1 MKLSEFRFDLPQS
14 LIALNPTE
22 NREDARGYD
31 QDHRRCC
38 RDVPGSAKPNRCFYV
53 RECIHE
59 LGQITM
65 KMTIK
70 MPRVG
75 DTVDSVYLVTW
86 HKQPG
91 DTVAV
96 GDSLMEVETDK
107 ANVEVPSPVAGTI
120 VELLFKDGDEIKT
133 GDPIATCE
141 S

>member
-1 MKLSEFRFDLPQS
+1 
-14 LIALNPTE
+14 
-22 NREDARGYD
+22 
-31 QDHRRCC
+31 
-38 RDVPGSAKPNRCFYV
+38 
-53 RECIHE
+53 
-59 LGQITM
+59 
-65 KMTIK
+65 
-70 MPRVG
+70 
-75 DTVDSVYLVTW
+75 VTW

>member
-1 MKLSEFRFDLPQS
+1 
-14 LIALNPTE
+14 
-22 NREDARGYD
+22 
-31 QDHRRCC
+31 
-38 RDVPGSAKPNRCFYV
+38 
-53 RECIHE
+53 
-59 LGQITM
+59 M

-75 DTVDSVYLVTW
+75 DTVDSVYLVSW

-91 DTVAV
+91 DSVAV
-96 GDSLMEVETDK
+96 GESLMEVETDK
-107 ANVEVPSPVAGTI
+107 ANVEVPSPVAGKI